1 MRKIGTWCVLLL
13 LLFPCVTCHAIS
25 AQSAV
30 VLDGTTGRVL
40 FEKNAYERRP
50 MASTTKIM
58 TALVAL
64 ENGSLGDVVMVSG
77 NASGVEGSSI
87 WLGVGEKMTLEN
99 LLYGLMLQSGN
110 DAAVAIAEHVGG
122 SVEGFAEMMNQ
133 KAEAIGAKDTHFMNP
148 NGLDEEGHYTT
159 AYDLA
164 LITRQALMNE
174 TFRTI
179 VSTKNK
185 TIPWEGNDYNRS
197 LKNHNKLLSLY
208 EGCDGVKTGFTK
220 KTGRCLVSS
229 ATRGGFQLIV
239 VTLNAP
245 DDWND
250 HMTLLDEAFEKYTLT
265 EIVPAGEMVKT
276 LPVEDGKS
284 ETVRVETAKGLS
296 LPLTTEEAAE
306 VECHM
311 ELPKSL
317 TAPISYGQHVGEA
330 VFTLKGQEIGRVSLV
345 SGERVDARD
354 FYDHFLKVLFVWMN
368 EVTQQNDIGAFIEIN
383 QR

>member
-1 MRKIGTWCVLLL
+1 MRKIGIWCVLLL
-13 LLFPCVTCHAIS
+13 LGFS
-25 AQSAV
+25 AVKGYALSAHSAV
-30 VLDGTTGRVL
+30 VLDGATGRVL
-40 FEKNAYERRP
+40 FEKNAYEERS

-64 ENGSLGDVVMVSG
+64 ENGSLGDVVTVSR

-87 WLGVGEKMTLEN
+87 WLGVGEKISLEN

-133 KAEAIGAKDTHFMNP
+133 KAAELGANNTHFMNP
-148 NGLDEEGHYTT
+148 SGLDQEGHYTT

-164 LITRQALMNE
+164 LITRHAMSNE
-174 TFRTI
+174 MFRTI

-185 TIPWEGNDYNRS
+185 TIPWEGHEFSRT

-229 ATRGGFQLIV
+229 ATRNGSQLIA

-250 HMTLLDEAFEKYTLT
+250 HMSLLDEAFGAYALT
-265 EIVPAGEMVKT
+265 ELVSAGSVVKT
-276 LPVEDGKS
+276 LPVADGKAD
-284 ETVRVETAKGLS
+284 TVRIETSKS
-296 LPLTTEEAAE
+296 LGVPLAEGEASL
-306 VECHM
+306 VGCRI
-311 ELPKSL
+311 ELPEGL
-317 TAPISYGQHVGEA
+317 TAPVSYGQHVGEA
-330 VFTLKGQEIGRVSLV
+330 VYTLGDCELGRVPLV
-345 SGERVDARD
+345 AGERVDAQN

-368 EVTQQNDIGAFIEIN
+368 EVTQQNDVGAFLQLN
-383 QR
+383 Q